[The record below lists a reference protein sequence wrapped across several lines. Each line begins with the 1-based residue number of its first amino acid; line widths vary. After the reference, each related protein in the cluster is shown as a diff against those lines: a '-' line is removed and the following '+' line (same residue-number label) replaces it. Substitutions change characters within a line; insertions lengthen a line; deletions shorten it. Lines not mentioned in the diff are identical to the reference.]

1 VTGWDWLVI
10 AGAVLLL
17 VMAGKEVRALRGS
30 GETLTHHIRTSS
42 RKWVFVGYLAACLMF
57 GIWAVLHFAEVIP

>member
-1 VTGWDWLVI
+1 VTGWDWLIVAGTLILI
-10 AGAVLLL
+10 ALLI
-17 VMAGKEVRALRGS
+17 KEILALRGR
-30 GETLTHHIRTSS
+30 GETLTHHVRTSS